1 VGDQAS
7 FNNCIFRSASAD
19 EMTKQMSTKLIK
31 AILLVEDNPGDAR
44 LIREMLDEPGW
55 QSTELTLVD
64 CMRAAEKHLSERAVD
79 IILLDPGLP
88 DAEGLGAIRRAHA
101 AAPRV
106 PLVVLTGLDDESLAE
121 QALQEGAQDY
131 LIKGQIERRALMRAL
146 RYATERKRL
155 ERLKDEFVSTVSHE
169 LRTPLTSISGSL
181 GLLMGNAA
189 GNMPQPMARLLAIAH
204 TNSQRLVRLVND
216 ILDIEKMEAGRIVFN
231 FSRVD
236 VPELV
241 QQAIEAN
248 RGFAEGY
255 GVRIRLKDARLA
267 ADVRADPDRL
277 LQVVTNLLSNAIK
290 FSPADHEVLVAI
302 EKGTDM
308 VRLTVRDHGPGIPA
322 DFRPLIFEK
331 FAQADAGDARQKG
344 GTGLGLSIV
353 KQIVDRLGGEVGFA
367 DADGGGTI
375 FHVQLPC
382 WDHVASLASDRDAE
396 PDATRILLCEDDLDT
411 AITLRAQLR
420 QVGFATDFAYTAGDA
435 FNCAAATRYRAI
447 LVDIHLPDGDGI
459 SLIVRLRELPQY
471 RDTPIIVVSADTSR
485 GRDDLRSSKLNVL
498 DWLNKPV
505 DFDRLVR
512 LLAKPVV
519 QEANRRPR
527 ILHVDED
534 NAVARALSEIGDVVT
549 VNSIAEAR
557 QALKASDFDLAVLD
571 VALAKGAGPD
581 LLPELRDSK
590 GNVIPVVVFSAQGA
604 NLAGDP
610 QVQAT
615 LAKSHTSID
624 SLVATVRDRLAPRLV
639 NASKEV
645 V

>member
-1 VGDQAS
+1 M
-7 FNNCIFRSASAD
+7 SAKS
-19 EMTKQMSTKLIK
+19 IK

-44 LIREMLDEPGW
+44 LIRDMLEEQGARDA
-55 QSTELTLVD
+55 ELTHVD
-64 CMRAAEKHLSERAVD
+64 CMSAAEKHLSERVVD
-79 IILLDPGLP
+79 LILLDPGLP
-88 DAEGLGAIRRAHA
+88 DAQGVGAIRRAHA
-101 AAPRV
+101 AAPRI

-131 LIKGQIERRALMRAL
+131 LIKGQIDTRGLLRAL

-189 GNMPQPMARLLAIAH
+189 GNLPAPMARMLAIAH
-204 TNSQRLVRLVND
+204 SNSQRLVRLVND
-216 ILDIEKMEAGRIVFN
+216 ILDIEKMEAGRVVFN

-236 VPELV
+236 IQPLV
-241 QQAIEAN
+241 AQAVEAN

-255 GVRIRLKDARLA
+255 GVRVRLEGEHA
-267 ADVRADPDRL
+267 AVAVRADPDRF

-290 FSPADHEVLVAI
+290 FSSPDNEVVVAI

-308 VRLTVRDHGPGIPA
+308 VRLTVRDHGPGISV
-322 DFRPLIFEK
+322 DFKPFIFEK
-331 FAQADAGDARQKG
+331 FAQADAGDSRQKG

-353 KQIVDRLGGEVGFA
+353 KQIVERLSGEVGFA
-367 DADGGGTI
+367 DAPGGGTI

-382 WDHVASLASDRDAE
+382 WDHIANLAVDRTAK
-396 PDATRILLCEDDLDT
+396 PDAARLLLCEDDLDT
-411 AITLRAQLR
+411 ALTLREQLR
-420 QVGFATDFAYTAGDA
+420 QVGFATDFAYTAADA
-435 FNCAAATRYRAI
+435 FTCAVATQYRAI

-471 RDTPIIVVSADTSR
+471 HDTSIIVLSGDISR
-485 GRDDLRSSKLNVL
+485 GRADLRSTKLNVL

-505 DFDRLVR
+505 DFARLMRMLEKFAVHD
-512 LLAKPVV
+512 
-519 QEANRRPR
+519 ANRRPR

-534 NAVARALSEIGDVVT
+534 SAVARALSEIADVVT
-549 VNSIAEAR
+549 VNSIEAAR
-557 QALKASDFDLAVLD
+557 RALEAGDFDLAVLD
-571 VALAKGAGPD
+571 VALAKGADPE

-590 GNVIPVVVFSAQGA
+590 GNAIPVVVFSAEGA

-610 QVQAT
+610 QEQIA
-615 LAKSHTSID
+615 LARSHSSID
-624 SLVATVRDRLAPRLV
+624 SLLATVRDRLASRPM
-639 NASKEV
+639 NASREV
-645 V
+645 A